1 MIRPDFTGDWREL
14 PVSTLA
20 YIGDAVY
27 ELYVRLS
34 LCRRS
39 VFNSGELHRQAIRLV
54 KASAQAEGAKTILPL
69 LNEAED
75 AIFRRGR
82 NSQPSSHSKSA
93 DPVDYRMATGLEALI
108 GYLYLNN
115 QEERLLQLM
124 QILVEEKHNVQTKQ
138 S

>member
-1 MIRPDFTGDWREL
+1 MIRPEYTGDLRAL

-34 LCRRS
+34 LCRR
-39 VFNSGELHRQAIRLV
+39 NIYHSGELHRQAIQLV
-54 KASAQAEGAKTILPL
+54 KASAQAAGARTILPL
-69 LNEAED
+69 LNEAEESF
-75 AIFRRGR
+75 FRRGR
-82 NSQPSSHSKSA
+82 NSQPSSQSKSA
-93 DPVDYRMATGLEALI
+93 DPVDYRMATGLETLI

-115 QEERLLQLM
+115 EEERLLQLM
-124 QILVEEKHNVQTKQ
+124 QILVEETHNVQTEQ